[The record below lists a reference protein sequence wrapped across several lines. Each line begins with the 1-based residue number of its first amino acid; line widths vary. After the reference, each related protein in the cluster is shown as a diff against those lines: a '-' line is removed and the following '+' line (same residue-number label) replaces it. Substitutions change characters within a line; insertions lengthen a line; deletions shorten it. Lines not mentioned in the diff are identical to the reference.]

1 MRLHARLFGFATRF
15 SGLWDAEKELALR
28 ESARKD
34 VLAAFNAAEAE
45 RKPPVSELFTDVYHD
60 VCLSLVKVVVVVVV
74 GNK

>member
-1 MRLHARLFGFATRF
+1 M
-15 SGLWDAEKELALR
+15 WDAEKELALR

-60 VCLSLVKVVVVVVV
+60 VCLGITNRCGHSLPK
-74 GNK
+74 KS